1 MCTERVRTALAAP
14 NSLLRKLIQAS
25 HSYGPAGGSPPSTIA
40 SEREMAGR
48 TGKTKEMAG
57 MYRAEKQKQ
66 ICRRKVITLR
76 RDATIDE
83 KVCPCGAARREG
95 TMGARRYGAGG
106 GDGCDGAIGCRLQ
119 PLARA
124 SAVAGSAAAPSG
136 RRACG
141 RGMK

>member
-25 HSYGPAGGSPPSTIA
+25 HSYGPAGGSPPCAIA
-40 SEREMAGR
+40 GGEGLHLLNEMAGNAKGR
-48 TGKTKEMAG
+48 KTKEILQTE
-57 MYRAEKQKQ
+57 RSSLCEE
-66 ICRRKVITLR
+66 TPPS
-76 RDATIDE
+76 DE
-83 KVCPCGAARREG
+83 KVCTCGAARREG